1 MKSSMAVNGCRR
13 VVGVVGRGHMR
24 GVLARLS
31 QNHAGKFKELTWT
44 PTRAAAKEKVWGA
57 FVRVTRAMLAQGF
70 DYTMRWNAQDL
81 YIPVYIYLYLY
92 ICIGPGHSARTVG
105 PFGDRLDRLGCTLSS
120 LCVGFVVTEVSYSTV
135 TEVS

>member
-1 MKSSMAVNGCRR
+1 MAERDIYLSLTMKSSMAVNGCRR

-57 FVRVTRAMLAQGF
+57 FVRVTRVVLAQGF
-70 DYTMRWNAQDL
+70 DCDVSRRLSGRMCSGGAVWWCRGSVTTYLCL
-81 YIPVYIYLYLY
+81 YQHLHLHLYLCLY
-92 ICIGPGHSARTVG
+92 
-105 PFGDRLDRLGCTLSS
+105 L
-120 LCVGFVVTEVSYSTV
+120 
-135 TEVS
+135 